1 LNPICLEN
9 KLSNKKSSE
18 FKNIQ
23 LTMTALKR
31 LKKDYLELQKDPIFG
46 ITAQPVE
53 KNMFV

>member
-1 LNPICLEN
+1 
-9 KLSNKKSSE
+9 
-18 FKNIQ
+18 
-23 LTMTALKR
+23 MTALKR